1 LIGSDAWRGSAA
13 RLDVEAT
20 AMTTTRKL
28 ILAAGLIAMLAGCA
42 SAPPP
47 PPPPADVALH
57 LSAAAD
63 LNPDSA
69 GRPSPLVVRVY
80 QLRQGAAFQGAEF
93 FALYDHEKE
102 TLGADLVAGQE
113 FEFKPGESRVVT
125 FKGDAQV
132 RTVAVLAAYR
142 DLRNAKWRASFDLPP
157 PAKGAKTSPP
167 VILDA
172 GLARAGVTL
181 IPGH

>member
-1 LIGSDAWRGSAA
+1 LN
-13 RLDVEAT
+13 
-20 AMTTTRKL
+20 
-28 ILAAGLIAMLAGCA
+28 
-42 SAPPP
+42 
-47 PPPPADVALH
+47 
-57 LSAAAD
+57 AAAD
-63 LNPDSA
+63 LNPDAA

-80 QLRQGAAFQGAEF
+80 QLRQDAAFKGAEF

-102 TLGADLVAGQE
+102 TLGADLVATQE

-132 RTVAVLAAYR
+132 HTVAVMAAYR
-142 DLRNAKWRASFDLPP
+142 DLRNAVWRATYDLPPP
-157 PAKGAKTSPP
+157 PAKGAKGSPP

-181 IPGH
+181 VPGH

>member
-1 LIGSDAWRGSAA
+1 MKF
-13 RLDVEAT
+13 T
-20 AMTTTRKL
+20 PKM
-28 ILAAGLIAMLAGCA
+28 ILAASLLAGLFGCA
-42 SAPPP
+42 SAPKPP
-47 PPPPADVALH
+47 PPPKDIVLR

-63 LNPDSA
+63 LNPDAA

-80 QLRQGAAFQGAEF
+80 QLRQNVAFKGAEF

-102 TLGADLVAGQE
+102 TLGADLVGTQE
-113 FEFKPGESRVVT
+113 FEFKPGESRMVT

-132 RTVAVLAAYR
+132 HAVAVMAAYR
-142 DLRNAKWRASFDLPP
+142 DLRNAVWRATFDLPP
-157 PAKGAKTSPP
+157 VPAKGAKASPP

-181 IPGH
+181 VPGH

>member
-1 LIGSDAWRGSAA
+1 MKNSWNLV
-13 RLDVEAT
+13 L
-20 AMTTTRKL
+20 
-28 ILAAGLIAMLAGCA
+28 AGLLAVLGGCA
-42 SAPPP
+42 SAPKP

-63 LNPDSA
+63 LNPDAA

-80 QLRQGAAFQGAEF
+80 QLRQDAAFKGAEF

-102 TLGADLVAGQE
+102 TLGADLVSSQE
-113 FEFKPGESRVVT
+113 LELKPGESRAVS

-132 RTVAVLAAYR
+132 HTVAVMAAYR
-142 DLRNAKWRASFDLPP
+142 DLRNSVWRASFDLPP
-157 PAKGAKTSPP
+157 PPAKGAKTLPP
-167 VILDA
+167 VILAA

-181 IPGH
+181 APGH